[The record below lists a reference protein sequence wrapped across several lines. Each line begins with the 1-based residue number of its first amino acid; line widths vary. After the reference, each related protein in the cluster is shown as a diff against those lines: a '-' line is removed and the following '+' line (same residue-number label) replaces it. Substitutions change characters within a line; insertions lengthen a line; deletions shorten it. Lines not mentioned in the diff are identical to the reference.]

1 MPIHLFEEQ
10 AFRGLTS
17 LHKLNMRR
25 CEISEMPPLNPV
37 KRTLISVRLSHNR
50 IKSIPGEYFIGFLKL
65 STLDLSFNL
74 LQSIS
79 QLHPLSDTLEQLYL
93 DSNKLEDFPSNVH
106 NITYT
111 VLVILH
117 LPQNYLSAFRKTMLK
132 SFPSLRTLHLSITR
146 MPIHLFEEQ
155 AFRGLTSLHKLNMR
169 RCEISEMPP
178 LIPVKR
184 TLISVRLCAQENYVK
199 NLSLVFVHCIWW
211 KTLFH
216 T

>member
-132 SFPSLRTLHLSITR
+132 SFPSLRTLHLMKNFISYVEDLSN
-146 MPIHLFEEQ
+146 IHRLATLTVSKFLMWNI
-155 AFRGLTSLHKLNMR
+155 AFCGCLVDRRLSYINMR
-169 RCEISEMPP
+169 
-178 LIPVKR
+178 
-184 TLISVRLCAQENYVK
+184 
-199 NLSLVFVHCIWW
+199 
-211 KTLFH
+211 
-216 T
+216 